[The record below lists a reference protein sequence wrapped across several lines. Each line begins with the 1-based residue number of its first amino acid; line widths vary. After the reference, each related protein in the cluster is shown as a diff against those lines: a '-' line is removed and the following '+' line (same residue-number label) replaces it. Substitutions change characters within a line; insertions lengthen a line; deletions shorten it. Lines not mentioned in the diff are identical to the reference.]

1 MKDADLK
8 RNASGYYDETCYKG
22 IAAPPRPGEI
32 WLHGHMGWLVLI
44 VGKGKEGGVY
54 STLRLTERKTTGCVV
69 VTCKTTMY
77 TVPCMLGFALGEDLT
92 QFVTACPA
100 EEFEE
105 VKQGIA
111 KALGLTHTATE
122 ADRKKLEEENEGLK
136 ESYKTVFHENE
147 RLKADLTA
155 RNMAFDLLDA
165 SCREMTADLDR
176 ANVYKEMYL
185 ALLDKLIAAKGGI
198 AHE

>member
-22 IAAPPRPGEI
+22 ITAPPRPGEI
-32 WLHGHMGWLVLI
+32 WTNKDITKCWLVLQTRDN
-44 VGKGKEGGVY
+44 VCSTLLLGKEAKENSIQVMA
-54 STLRLTERKTTGCVV
+54 RVP
-69 VTCKTTMY
+69 MY
-77 TVPCMLGFALGEDLT
+77 TDPVMIGYTFTDMMTAFVKKVPEDN
-92 QFVTACPA
+92 FRA
-100 EEFEE
+100 
-105 VKQGIA
+105 VKEAVA
-111 KALGLTHTATE
+111 KAMGLTHTATE

-176 ANVYKEMYL
+176 ANIYKEMYL
-185 ALLDKLIAAKGGI
+185 VLLDKLIAAKGGI